1 MVFSQFLVLP
11 VVPFITKF
19 NRYIVLGLL
28 VVGKFGNNF
37 KAIPDGFSKEKGNY
51 IYKEYHVG
59 YVGGSGVFLGGYGAG
74 LPGGGALQSEL
85 GDLGEQR
92 EGISRGSEACRCIE
106 RHLEWQD

>member
-28 VVGKFGNNF
+28 VVGKFGNDF

-59 YVGGSGVFLGGYGAG
+59 YAGGSG
-74 LPGGGALQSEL
+74 
-85 GDLGEQR
+85 
-92 EGISRGSEACRCIE
+92 GIWCRPTKRWCIIV
-106 RHLEWQD
+106 RTG

>member
-37 KAIPDGFSKEKGNY
+37 KAIPDGISQLELDWN
-51 IYKEYHVG
+51 KEYHVG
-59 YVGGSGVFLGGYGAG
+59 YAGGSGVLLGGYGTG
-74 LPGGGALQSEL
+74 LPKGGALQSEL

-92 EGISRGSEACRCIE
+92 EGISRGSKACRCIE

>member
-1 MVFSQFLVLP
+1 MVFSQFLVFP

-37 KAIPDGFSKEKGNY
+37 KAIPDGINQLELDWN
-51 IYKEYHVG
+51 KEYHVG
-59 YVGGSGVFLGGYGAG
+59 YAGGSGVFLGRYGAG

-85 GDLGEQR
+85 GYVGEQR
-92 EGISRGSEACRCIE
+92 EGISRGTKVCRCIE

>member
-1 MVFSQFLVLP
+1 MFSQFLVFP

-59 YVGGSGVFLGGYGAG
+59 YAGGSGVL
-74 LPGGGALQSEL
+74 L
-85 GDLGEQR
+85 GDMVPTYQEVVHY
-92 EGISRGSEACRCIE
+92 SPNWVTWANKE
-106 RHLEWQD
+106 RD